1 VPQALSY
8 LINDSARRHGVLR
21 AGAAGAY
28 LRCDDAALLA
38 RVLADRGTEALQ
50 LRQIAPTVVVA
61 DASVTRVLDVLRHAG
76 YAPAAEA
83 PGGELLTLTADAP
96 RAPSRPLGRSFASR
110 SADSDAALASLVRRM
125 RSGDALAGLDPRVQP
140 IALEVPGVTSAG
152 TMELLRTAVR
162 EDRRV
167 WLGVA
172 EPNGVSAGHEIEPI
186 SLAAG
191 TVRGYE
197 RGRAGLVSFPVHRI
211 TGVRIL
217 DEDED

>member
-1 VPQALSY
+1 
-8 LINDSARRHGVLR
+8 
-21 AGAAGAY
+21 
-28 LRCDDAALLA
+28 
-38 RVLADRGTEALQ
+38 
-50 LRQIAPTVVVA
+50 
-61 DASVTRVLDVLRHAG
+61 
-76 YAPAAEA
+76 
-83 PGGELLTLTADAP
+83 
-96 RAPSRPLGRSFASR
+96 
-110 SADSDAALASLVRRM
+110 
-125 RSGDALAGLDPRVQP
+125 
-140 IALEVPGVTSAG
+140 
-152 TMELLRTAVR
+152 LRTAVR